1 MNYPFSTGD
10 LLCAGQ
16 TASTY
21 LDNNVKVPWD
31 DLRYLFGEILYGGHI
46 VEDWDRRLS
55 SAYLH
60 KHFTDALLEGPELFP
75 DFTLPAGTLNHK
87 AVCYASPVRGC
98 SRCLLCTCLHT
109 MALMLRG
116 IVYANNRRQ

>member
-60 KHFTDALLEGPELFP
+60 KHFNEGLLELPELFP
-75 DFTLPAGTLNHK
+75 DFTLPQTNANHK
-87 AVCYASPVRGC
+87 GVRPHLESP
-98 SRCLLCTCLHT
+98 LQHT
-109 MALMLRG
+109 AHVFALMRTLASCIWPESCCRF
-116 IVYANNRRQ
+116 RK

>member
-60 KHFTDALLEGPELFP
+60 KHFNETLLELPEIFP
-75 DFTLPAGTLNHK
+75 DFSVPASNANHK
-87 AVCYASPVRGC
+87 AVS
-98 SRCLLCTCLHT
+98 H
-109 MALMLRG
+109 
-116 IVYANNRRQ
+116 